1 MPEPTAAEVL
11 PKAIVREG
19 LPATPAART
28 PEAVAVTIIEKADQ
42 GVWRQ
47 GLELARRPPL
57 EDEKIANRVEQIG
70 IERDPNT
77 GIKTRNIQEFARY
90 NEAKEAANLVKKF
103 LEKGFD
109 GMTNAEKTELRKA
122 VWAEAGLRPSLAA
135 ELARMTP
142 AERIAFAERA
152 LNNPE
157 LAGFA
162 RQIFEEILDP
172 SKVLADAVTPAQEAL
187 EITEFERDGKKGEFD
202 EVKHRWDRNNTQL
215 AEFEDQSATGGTKGA
230 RLIELEKL
238 TADESTLKAELQT
251 RQQRLRT
258 AKDRVDDLT
267 SELQTTTATMMTR
280 GGILSGQRPPTEI
293 QADITQAKKDIR
305 NLEDEINEREA
316 KLARKIQLEQEK
328 QQVEQR
334 KTELDREKREKELEL
349 KKAESEVNKRKKE
362 LADAKALRES
372 QEKDLVAGFKGVVS
386 EAINEQLNAEVQRLT
401 EALNE
406 EVGSLKEKAKESNEK
421 VMYEALQEEFVK
433 TETRRRG
440 IFGKKEKARVVDK
453 TKVNNY
459 FDKIMT
465 QGPEAAMRDLI
476 MSRTNP
482 ETGNPFTG
490 TEADAILANKE
501 YVEKMQPEVV
511 KQLIGRKILIGGM
524 TNNDIDII
532 VRSQWGR
539 GMIEQAMAINEEYRK
554 AVEMV
559 TGVGGTQSHG
569 FWEKFRQQAKKHPW
583 WWLLLL
589 GAPLAFG
596 ISAVRMAPEE
606 EELRAV

>member
-1 MPEPTAAEVL
+1 M
-11 PKAIVREG
+11 
-19 LPATPAART
+19 
-28 PEAVAVTIIEKADQ
+28 
-42 GVWRQ
+42 
-47 GLELARRPPL
+47 
-57 EDEKIANRVEQIG
+57 
-70 IERDPNT
+70 
-77 GIKTRNIQEFARY
+77 
-90 NEAKEAANLVKKF
+90 
-103 LEKGFD
+103 
-109 GMTNAEKTELRKA
+109 
-122 VWAEAGLRPSLAA
+122 
-135 ELARMTP
+135 
-142 AERIAFAERA
+142 
-152 LNNPE
+152 
-157 LAGFA
+157 
-162 RQIFEEILDP
+162 
-172 SKVLADAVTPAQEAL
+172 
-187 EITEFERDGKKGEFD
+187 
-202 EVKHRWDRNNTQL
+202 
-215 AEFEDQSATGGTKGA
+215 
-230 RLIELEKL
+230 
-238 TADESTLKAELQT
+238 
-251 RQQRLRT
+251 
-258 AKDRVDDLT
+258 
-267 SELQTTTATMMTR
+267 
-280 GGILSGQRPPTEI
+280 
-293 QADITQAKKDIR
+293 
-305 NLEDEINEREA
+305 
-316 KLARKIQLEQEK
+316 
-328 QQVEQR
+328 
-334 KTELDREKREKELEL
+334 
-349 KKAESEVNKRKKE
+349 
-362 LADAKALRES
+362 
-372 QEKDLVAGFKGVVS
+372 AGFKGVVS